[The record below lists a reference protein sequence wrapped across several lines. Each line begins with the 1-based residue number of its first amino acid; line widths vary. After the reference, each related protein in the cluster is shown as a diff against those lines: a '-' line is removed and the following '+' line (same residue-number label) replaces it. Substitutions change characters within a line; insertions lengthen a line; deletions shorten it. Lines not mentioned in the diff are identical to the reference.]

1 MTQCTR
7 LWVLRVLSLWDR
19 FWGIKR
25 FFILYC
31 VAVRPDLG
39 NAVPQT
45 KSTGHSFALDS
56 YQDVGFSL
64 CFLQQQGQEFMA
76 LQGEMERA
84 QLCPLLRDL
93 SPRLPSTPVSGD
105 VCCSQ
110 RQVLWLWLQCEG
122 DVSIRNAKRAK
133 WTSTACWCTMKRF
146 PSCLAVC
153 VAFQCQV
160 HTTASDVSSCCLHV
174 CHAVSQQ
181 HSPCTSSLPGGEK
194 AA

>member
-1 MTQCTR
+1 M
-7 LWVLRVLSLWDR
+7 LRVLSLWDR

-31 VAVRPDLG
+31 VAVGPDLG

-93 SPRLPSTPVSGD
+93 SCLPVSPPPLFLGMYAVVRGKYCD
-105 VCCSQ
+105 SGCS
-110 RQVLWLWLQCEG
+110 VK
-122 DVSIRNAKRAK
+122 V
-133 WTSTACWCTMKRF
+133 M
-146 PSCLAVC
+146 CL
-153 VAFQCQV
+153 
-160 HTTASDVSSCCLHV
+160 
-174 CHAVSQQ
+174 
-181 HSPCTSSLPGGEK
+181 
-194 AA
+194 